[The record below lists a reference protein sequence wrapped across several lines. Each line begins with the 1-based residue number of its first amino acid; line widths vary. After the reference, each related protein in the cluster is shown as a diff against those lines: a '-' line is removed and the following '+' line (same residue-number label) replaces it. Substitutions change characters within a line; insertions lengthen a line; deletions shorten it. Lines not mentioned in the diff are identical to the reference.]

1 MRVADDRTV
10 ELAPSAS
17 RLTESLRDIGYD
29 LESAVADLVD
39 NSVTAG
45 ARNVSVRLEFD
56 ERDSWI
62 CIADDGHGMTKSE
75 LIEGLRFGTRRSY
88 NDGEL
93 GRFGLGLKTASIS
106 QCRRVNVFSRRS
118 TQRCR
123 ISGFALDLDHIASTD
138 RWELAHAPQDRL
150 SEMAWALLARGPG
163 TVVFWT
169 HLDRVIDLDKPE
181 SGWNRRRLEV
191 NADKIRSH
199 LGMVFHRFLENDV
212 PGRAPLTISVN
223 GVRAE
228 PWNPMAPSEATTK
241 LPTLHVSAGK
251 GLDVTVGRYVLPARH
266 EFSDQS
272 EFERLSGPRKWNRQ
286 QGFYVYRAH
295 RMIQSGGWC
304 GLRAIDEHT
313 KLARVS
319 LDFPT
324 SVDTEFKI
332 DVSKMRVSLPAQIKS
347 LLTTPIAELVATADQ
362 RYRHRSH
369 DERPEVTKKPQAP
382 AVGELGALLLVAALE
397 EGLSAELDRI
407 MKRLGVN
414 DPDIA
419 SGLGW

>member
-1 MRVADDRTV
+1 VSRGSHEV
-10 ELAPSAS
+10 APSAA
-17 RLTESLRDIGYD
+17 RLTSSLRDIGYD

-45 ARNVSVRLEFD
+45 ARTVSIRLQFD
-56 ERDSWI
+56 ERESWI
-62 CIADDGHGMTKSE
+62 CIADDGHGMAKGEVVES
-75 LIEGLRFGTRRSY
+75 LRFGSRRRY
-88 NDGEL
+88 RDGDL

-106 QCRRVNVFSRRS
+106 QCRRVTVYSRRS
-118 TQRCR
+118 QQRRC
-123 ISGFALDLDHIASTD
+123 ISGFTLDLDHIEATD
-138 RWELAHAPQDRL
+138 RWELVGAPHDRFG
-150 SEMAWALLARGPG
+150 SMASALLTRAPG

-169 HLDRVIDLDKPE
+169 HLDRVIDLDKPA

-228 PWNPMAPSEATTK
+228 PWNPMAPTEATTQ
-241 LPTLHVSAGK
+241 LPTIHVSVGK
-251 GLDVTVGRYVLPARH
+251 GLDIAVGRYVLPARH
-266 EFSDQS
+266 EFSDPS

-324 SVDTEFKI
+324 SVDTDFKI
-332 DVSKMRVSLPAQIKS
+332 DVSKMRVTLPAQIRS

-362 RYRHRSH
+362 RYRHRRH
-369 DERPEVTKKPQAP
+369 EDRPEATKRPKAP
-382 AVGELGALLLVAALE
+382 IAGELGALLLIAAVE
-397 EGLSAELDRI
+397 EGLSGELDRI
-407 MKRLGVN
+407 MKRLGIN

-419 SGLGW
+419 SSLGW

>member
-1 MRVADDRTV
+1 MKVAGGHPV

-45 ARNVSVRLEFD
+45 AQNVSVRLEFD
-56 ERDSWI
+56 QQESWI

-88 NDGEL
+88 IDGDL

-138 RWELAHAPQDRL
+138 RWELVHAPQDRF
-150 SEMAWALLARGPG
+150 SSMATTLLTRGPG

-169 HLDRVIDLDKPE
+169 HLDRIIDLDKPE

-199 LGMVFHRFLENDV
+199 LGMVFHRFLENAV

-228 PWNPMAPSEATTK
+228 PWNPMAPTEATTQ
-241 LPTLHVSAGK
+241 LPTIHVNAGH
-251 GLDVTVGRYVLPARH
+251 GSDITVGRYVLPARH
-266 EFSDQS
+266 EFSDPS
-272 EFERLSGPRKWNRQ
+272 AFERLSGPRKWNRQ

-324 SVDTEFKI
+324 SVDTDFKI

-362 RYRHRSH
+362 RYRHREH
-369 DERPEVTKKPQAP
+369 DERPEMTKKPQAP
-382 AVGELGALLLVAALE
+382 VVGELGALLLVAALE
-397 EGLSAELDRI
+397 EGLSVELDRI